1 MPVGLRCR
9 VQFSLP
15 APTWPD
21 GASTPQPILPTIM
34 QVMGEVGRARAAE
47 RVSSTAKELGEKTA
61 AGLTRTATAVSHQV
75 RRAQGVRGQGARMI
89 SMGACC

>member
-1 MPVGLRCR
+1 
-9 VQFSLP
+9 
-15 APTWPD
+15 
-21 GASTPQPILPTIM
+21 M

-75 RRAQGVRGQGARMI
+75 RRAQGVRGPGRAREQHGRMLLNAATLHCTPTL
-89 SMGACC
+89 ACCCSSGPPTF